1 MMISNTASS
10 PPPSPQNRHTASGL
24 HHFSQE
30 RLQDLCRMSS
40 SCSTTSEDNIMVI
53 AAEHHHHH
61 DHRQQVQEQP
71 HHQHRTSQCETFI
84 KSIKAAS
91 LVMQFQHVA

>member
-1 MMISNTASS
+1 MISNTASS

-40 SCSTTSEDNIMVI
+40 SCSSNSEDNIMMM
-53 AAEHHHHH
+53 AAEQHQH
-61 DHRQQVQEQP
+61 HRQQVQEQP
-71 HHQHRTSQCETFI
+71 DHQHQTSQCETFI